1 MRRKFLN
8 LSGITAIE
16 RHQAISAASD
26 AITAGGGWIIDHTLF
41 SNMMATIRFSL
52 PPDGQRILQKQIKA
66 ADIHLDADSTA
77 ALNQIISPSTQDEI
91 LGALSLTF
99 VHHEPDLRMEIPAV
113 PG

>member
-52 PPDGQRILQKQIKA
+52 PPDGQGILQKQIEA
-66 ADIHLDADSTA
+66 ADIHLDADSSA
-77 ALNQIISPSTQDEI
+77 ALNQISPSTQDEI
-91 LGALSLTF
+91 LGALNLTF

>member
-8 LSGITAIE
+8 LSGITAAE

-26 AITAGGGWIIDHTLF
+26 AIAAGGGWIIDHTLF

-52 PPDGQRILQKQIKA
+52 PPDGQAILQKQIEA
-66 ADIHLDADSTA
+66 ADIHLDTDSIA
-77 ALNQIISPSTQDEI
+77 ALTSAEPNDQDEI
-91 LGALSLTF
+91 LGSLSLTF